1 MTAAGTSTALGA
13 TGRDSLRRSRPV
25 VVFAL
30 VLLAVIAISLLVTF
44 SQRPDAEQ
52 LSTES
57 AAPDGT
63 RALAELLDDRGVTV
77 HESDDPRAA
86 AGRATAGTTLVI
98 ADTLYLTDRSARAIA
113 KSDADLVLI
122 RPAPT
127 RLAEI
132 TDRVEQSGS
141 QKADPTA
148 PGCSLHAATRAGR
161 ANLGGATYKV
171 RGSTAGAARCYR
183 SDSGAGLVRLRDSG
197 RTITVIGSTDPFLN
211 EHLDEQGNAALALNL
226 LGAHQDLTWLLP
238 DPESSGDVQTGSF
251 SDLVAYPVRLALF
264 GLVVAV
270 VLLAFARGR
279 RLGPVVLERLPVVVR
294 AAETTEGRA
303 RLYRSVRARPRAAG
317 ALRDGTIA
325 RLHHLLGLPRRAEQA
340 AVVAA
345 VAGRTRREPTQ
356 VHALLYGDSP
366 DDDAGLVRLADELD
380 TLEGQV
386 RRS

>member
-1 MTAAGTSTALGA
+1 MTASTALGP
-13 TGRDSLRRSRPV
+13 TGRGTWRASRPMLV
-25 VVFAL
+25 SALAL
-30 VLLAVIAISLLVTF
+30 VAVIAVSLLVTF
-44 SQRPDAEQ
+44 SQQPNQEA

-77 HESDDPRAA
+77 HESDDPHAA
-86 AGRATAGTTLVI
+86 ADDATASTTLVL
-98 ADTLYLTDRSARAIA
+98 ADTVYLTDKAAHAVAASA
-113 KSDADLVLI
+113 ADLVLI
-122 RPAPT
+122 RPAST

-141 QKADPTA
+141 NTQDSTK
-148 PGCSLHAATRAGR
+148 PGCSLHVAVRAGR
-161 ANLGGATYKV
+161 AELGGATYKLT
-171 RGSTAGAARCYR
+171 GSRAGAIRCYR
-183 SDSGAGLVRLRDSG
+183 SDDGFGLVRLRDSG
-197 RTITVIGSTDPFLN
+197 RTITVIGSTLPFLN

-226 LGAHQDLTWLLP
+226 LGAHEDLTWLLP
-238 DPESSGDVQTGSF
+238 DPESSGGVQTGSF
-251 SDLVAYPVRLALF
+251 SDLIAYPVRLSLF

-279 RLGPVVLERLPVVVR
+279 RLGPVVSERLPVVVR

-303 RLYRSVRARPRAAG
+303 RLYRSLRARPRAAG
-317 ALRDGTIA
+317 ALRGGTIS
-325 RLHHLLGLPRRAEQA
+325 RLRRLLGLPRRTEPV

-345 VAGRTRREPTQ
+345 ITSRTGREPAN